1 MSTEDNKRIA
11 RRFLQVWGQASLET
25 VDELAAPD
33 LSVFYP
39 LMNAPI
45 EGPAAFKQHM
55 ARVHTAVPDG
65 AMDIEEEIAERDK
78 VVVRWRFRGTH
89 QGEYLGRPPTGKQ
102 VTWTGITIYRIVDGK
117 VVEERGEEDTLA
129 LVQQLG
135 MIPTSGSAS

>member
-11 RRFLQVWGQASLET
+11 RRFLQVWGQASLGT
-25 VDELAAPD
+25 VDELVAPN

-45 EGPAAFKQHM
+45 AGPEAFKQHM

-65 AMDIEEEIAERDK
+65 AIDIEEEIAEGDT
-78 VVVRWRFRGTH
+78 VVVRWRLRGTH
-89 QGEYLGRPPTGKQ
+89 QGEYLGRPPTGKP
-102 VTWTGITIYRIVDGK
+102 VTWTGITIDRIVAGK

-129 LVQQLG
+129 LVRQLG
-135 MIPTSGSAS
+135 ALPASGQAS